1 MNTTVNTNWLYKH
14 VTRFLGEREKERD
27 NRMTMKPTRY
37 FLVKVDNSVYV

>member
-1 MNTTVNTNWLYKH
+1 MILRRERERK
-14 VTRFLGEREKERD
+14 REKERD